1 MNFTNKLKLETDGKI
16 IFKNFSYL
24 SLLRLFSIISQY
36 IIISILVRSLGDE
49 KYGLFVWAFSVIQY
63 LVIVINFG
71 FNTYAAKYVPENIDD
86 PENLNRV
93 FSTILSFKLF
103 LFFISSAL
111 FLFLV
116 YNIPVFKENSQLLL
130 ILLAFGLGEA
140 VFPIWLFQGKE
151 KLEIPTKIIFTFKM
165 MLVLCTLILITS
177 NEHLLRYAFL
187 LTTVQIMI
195 GLTGLYFSFSKLN
208 MKFIRVSKNNLYKL
222 IKEAFPFFIGAV
234 FGKSFHFIAV
244 FLIGLYFTMEDVA
257 GFDISFKIM
266 AAIQLPFETLSAVI
280 FPSIARTK
288 NIKLNEKFIYITFA
302 LALILWVF
310 TYWQSEFLISL
321 LAGKELLVYTEL
333 LQKMSVLIPVVVLTY
348 FLGTNTLVAFGFHK
362 QYNYS
367 FIIPAIIYILTLV
380 FLWKTD
386 RMSFEAIVYSR
397 IMVDVLMAGY
407 RLFVAVKHR
416 LIFTPR

>member
-234 FGKSFHFIAV
+234 FGKSFHFFAV

>member
-1 MNFTNKLKLETDGKI
+1 MNFTNKLKLQADGKI

-93 FSTILSFKLF
+93 FSAILSFKLF
-103 LFFISSAL
+103 LFLISSVL

-116 YNIPVFKENSQLLL
+116 YNVPVFKENSQLLL

-140 VFPIWLFQGKE
+140 IFPIWLFQGKE

-165 MLVLCTLILITS
+165 MLVLCTLIFITG

-187 LTTVQIMI
+187 LTAVQIMI
-195 GLTGLYFSFSKLN
+195 GSTGLYFSFSKLN
-208 MKFIRVSKNNLYKL
+208 MEFIRVSKNNLYKV

-234 FGKSFHFIAV
+234 FGKSFHFFAV

-266 AAIQLPFETLSAVI
+266 AAIQLPFETLSTVI

-302 LALILWVF
+302 LALILWVL

-333 LQKMSVLIPVVVLTY
+333 LQKLSVLIPVVVLTY

-416 LIFTPR
+416 LIFTSR

>member
-1 MNFTNKLKLETDGKI
+1 MNFTNKLKLQADGKI

-93 FSTILSFKLF
+93 FSAILSFKLF
-103 LFFISSAL
+103 LFLISSVL

-116 YNIPVFKENSQLLL
+116 YNVPVFKENSQLLL

-140 VFPIWLFQGKE
+140 IFPIWLFQGKE

-165 MLVLCTLILITS
+165 MLVLCTLIFITG

-195 GLTGLYFSFSKLN
+195 GSTGLYFSFSKLN
-208 MKFIRVSKNNLYKL
+208 MEFIRVSKNNLYKV

-234 FGKSFHFIAV
+234 FGKSFHFFAV

-266 AAIQLPFETLSAVI
+266 AAIQLPFETLSTVI

-302 LALILWVF
+302 LALILWVL

-333 LQKMSVLIPVVVLTY
+333 LQKLSVLIPVVVLTY

-416 LIFTPR
+416 LIFTSR

>member
-208 MKFIRVSKNNLYKL
+208 MKFIRVSKNNLYKV

-234 FGKSFHFIAV
+234 FGKSFHFFAV